1 MVMSLGGSVS
11 SAKAGVAAKR
21 QAADSVAATRP
32 RLDVSISIFLK
43 RLRFASS
50 HLRAAVAPRFLET
63 IMLRLIALHN
73 FAAPHKDKS
82 EGLYVS
88 GARCGFDVTQG
99 CNQLG
104 R

>member
-1 MVMSLGGSVS
+1 
-11 SAKAGVAAKR
+11 
-21 QAADSVAATRP
+21 
-32 RLDVSISIFLK
+32 
-43 RLRFASS
+43 
-50 HLRAAVAPRFLET
+50 
-63 IMLRLIALHN
+63 MLRVIALHN